1 MCRALLPSSSALGG
15 ETREARETGRKIRR
29 QDTLKC
35 EHADPGIL
43 FTPSIRSYFRVILLS
58 IKNRQRNFDGAINML
73 CGCVLFS
80 PASLSPPIC
89 ISISCGLL
97 SALNNKK
104 GGPNLRAGYAA
115 NKVIIGFRLNLILL
129 KNFSFRKNVK

>member
-1 MCRALLPSSSALGG
+1 MCRTLLPSSSALGG

-35 EHADPGIL
+35 EHAEPGKL

-58 IKNRQRNFDGAINML
+58 IKNRQRNFDGGDKHAMRV
-73 CGCVLFS
+73 CSFFP

-89 ISISCGLL
+89 ISISCSLL

-104 GGPNLRAGYAA
+104 DGPDLRTAYAA
-115 NKVIIGFRLNLILL
+115 NKVIIGFRLDWILL
-129 KNFSFRKNVK
+129 KN